1 MAVIGGLGIYLPQ
14 RHHTA
19 AQIAA
24 ASGLPEAVVRDKL
37 GLTRKTVPGPD
48 DHTNAM
54 GVHAAREALADAG
67 VDADALDV
75 VISITEEH
83 KEFPVWTAG
92 IKTAYELGAHRAY
105 AFDLGQ
111 KCGTAVLALRL
122 ASDMIKADGM
132 QTLLIA
138 GGYRNGDLVSY
149 TDPNVRFL
157 FNLAAGGGAAVVRR
171 DGPGFEILGSA
182 FRTDGSFSEDVIIP
196 VGGTRTPL
204 TAQNSGE
211 FRLQVTNPVG
221 LKDRLEKKSLDN
233 FVAVVEEACARS
245 GVAPHEIA
253 YAAALHMK
261 RSAHEHVL
269 GRLGIPLER
278 SIYLQN
284 YGHIGQIDPL
294 LSLKLARDQGRLK
307 DGDVCVLMAA
317 GIGYVWNAMC
327 VRYREGPPR
336 PPRGRSQA

>member
-14 RHHTA
+14 RYHTA
-19 AQIAA
+19 AHIAA
-24 ASGLPEAVVRDKL
+24 ASGMPEHVVRDKL

-67 VDADALDV
+67 VAADAVDV

-83 KEFPVWTAG
+83 KEYPVWTAG
-92 IKTAYELGAHRAY
+92 IKTAQEIGATRAY

-111 KCGTAVLALRL
+111 KCGSGVLALRL
-122 ASDMIKADGM
+122 AADVIRANG
-132 QTLLIA
+132 TDTVLVA

-149 TDPNVRFL
+149 DDPNVRFL

-171 DGPGFEILGSA
+171 EGPGFEILGSA
-182 FRTDGSFSEDVIIP
+182 FRTDGSFSEDVIVP
-196 VGGTRTPL
+196 VGGTRAPI
-204 TAQNSGE
+204 NGHNGRE
-211 FRLQVTNPVG
+211 FRLQVMNPVG
-221 LKDRLEKKSLDN
+221 LKERLERKSLDN

-245 GVAPHEIA
+245 DVAPRDVA
-253 YAAALHMK
+253 YAAVLHMK

-278 SIYLQN
+278 SIYLQD
-284 YGHIGQIDPL
+284 YGHIGQVDPL
-294 LSLKLARDQGRLK
+294 LSLKLARDQGRLE
-307 DGDVCVLMAA
+307 DGDVVVMMVA
-317 GIGYVWNAMC
+317 GIGYVWNALC
-327 VRYREGPPR
+327 LRYRAGPPR
-336 PPRGRSQA
+336 EGAA

>member
-1 MAVIGGLGIYLPQ
+1 MAVITGLGVYLPKGQ
-14 RHHTA
+14 HTA
-19 AQIAA
+19 ADIAQ
-24 ASGLPEAVVRDKL
+24 ASGVPEPVVREKL

-54 GVHAAREALADAG
+54 GVHAARAALHDAN
-67 VDADALDV
+67 VPATQVDV

-92 IKTAYELGAHRAY
+92 IKTAHDVGATRAY

-111 KCGTAVLALRL
+111 KCGTSVLALKL
-122 ASDMIKADGM
+122 ADDMIKADGV

-149 TDPNVRFL
+149 RDPNVRFL
-157 FNLAAGGGAAVVRR
+157 YNLAAGGGAAVVQR
-171 DGPGFEILGSA
+171 DGPGFRILGSS
-182 FRTDGSFSEDVIIP
+182 FRTDGSFSEDVIVP
-196 VGGTRTPL
+196 VGGTRAPL
-204 TAQNSGE
+204 NGHNSGE
-211 FRLQVTNPVG
+211 FRLQVPRPADM
-221 LKDRLEKKSLDN
+221 KQRLEQLSLDN

-245 GVAPHEIA
+245 GTKPADVA
-253 YAAALHMK
+253 YAAVLHMK

-269 GRLGIPLER
+269 ARLGIPVER

-284 YGHIGQIDPL
+284 YGHIGQVDPL
-294 LSLKLARDQGRLK
+294 LSLKLARDEGRLK
-307 DGDVCVLMAA
+307 DGDICVLMAA

-327 VRYREGPPR
+327 VQYR
-336 PPRGRSQA
+336 AAH